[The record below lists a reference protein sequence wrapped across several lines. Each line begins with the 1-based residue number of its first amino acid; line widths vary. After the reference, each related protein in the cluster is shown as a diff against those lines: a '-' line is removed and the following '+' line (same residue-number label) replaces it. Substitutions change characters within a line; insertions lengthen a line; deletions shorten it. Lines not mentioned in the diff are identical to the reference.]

1 MARFLEI
8 LSRACEAEVIELAAE
23 FLAVLALLSKT
34 DAAELLT
41 ASAVEFSPVFAA
53 FLRESFCFEILS
65 FAMVVSLKFILK
77 ISENVAL
84 NNILKNYTI

>member
-1 MARFLEI
+1 MLT
-8 LSRACEAEVIELAAE
+8 
-23 FLAVLALLSKT
+23 LLSKT
-34 DAAELLT
+34 DAEELLT
-41 ASAVEFSPVFAA
+41 ASATEFSPVFIAEFSSVAA
-53 FLRESFCFEILS
+53 FLREPFCFEILS